1 MGLDVY
7 TTSTSPMELDL
18 QTLKIFFLGVEG
30 RFPDRISLCNPGHP
44 GAHWVDQAVLKLIY
58 RDPPASAS

>member
-18 QTLKIFFLGVEG
+18 QTLKIFFFRGGGQVS
-30 RFPDRISLCNPGHP
+30 RQDFS
-44 GAHWVDQAVLKLIY
+44 V
-58 RDPPASAS
+58 